1 MSKDQ
6 RILAAFATGKYRVD
20 ADGRVFNMDYRGNGD
35 CREISSIEDKDGYML
50 ISLTGIGI
58 CRRSRVVG
66 IIRLGAPE
74 PSQQINH
81 KNGVKDDDR
90 PENLEWVTAKQNIRH
105 AVDTGLRVAAFGE
118 KHHAARLSEAQVA
131 EIATLL
137 SEGALS
143 VRRIAEQ
150 FGVREGAING
160 IRKGKNW
167 RHIDD
172 LAKPA
177 THPITKR
184 GELNGNAVLDEDRVR
199 NIRLRLD
206 GGESIAKIA
215 ADCDVGW
222 STVKRI
228 KTGGTWGWVN

>member
-20 ADGRVFNMDYRGNGD
+20 ADGRVFNADYRGTGI
-35 CREISSIEDKDGYML
+35 CREVSPATDKNGYRL
-50 ISLTGIGI
+50 ISLYGIGI

-66 IIRLGAPE
+66 IIRLGLPE

-118 KHHAARLSEAQVA
+118 KHYAAKLSEAQVA
-131 EIATLL
+131 EIADLL
-137 SEGALS
+137 AAGAMS
-143 VRRIAEQ
+143 DRRIAEQ
-150 FGVREGAING
+150 FGVKVGTING
-160 IRKGKNW
+160 IRYGKSW
-167 RHIDD
+167 GHLDD

-177 THPITKR
+177 AHPTTKR
-184 GELNGNAVLDEDRVR
+184 GELNGRAVLDEDKVR
-199 NIRLRLD
+199 EIRRRLD
-206 GGESIAKIA
+206 DGDAVAKIA
-215 ADCDVGW
+215 ADYGIGP
-222 STVKRI
+222 STVRRVKA
-228 KTGGTWGWVN
+228 GESWGWVN